1 MLFTEHTS
9 VACMEFMRLHLY
21 CMWIKTRG
29 TSGTL
34 GRVDNVAASFLFIS
48 TRVDV
53 WDVNYIADL

>member
-1 MLFTEHTS
+1 MHGIPAAAPL
-9 VACMEFMRLHLY
+9 LHVD
-21 CMWIKTRG
+21 KTRG